1 MRPVELTFENVTKL
15 YDAGYFTLDGVYEY
29 CNTDLDMYNF
39 LHDHCGYDQ
48 EMIREKMQEV
58 SGADDAYR
66 NALDDLSSQDENI
79 SDDDFTF

>member
-1 MRPVELTFENVTKL
+1 MRPVDLKFEDVEKL

-29 CNTDLDMYNF
+29 SDTDLDMYNF

>member
-1 MRPVELTFENVTKL
+1 
-15 YDAGYFTLDGVYEY
+15 
-29 CNTDLDMYNF
+29 MYNF